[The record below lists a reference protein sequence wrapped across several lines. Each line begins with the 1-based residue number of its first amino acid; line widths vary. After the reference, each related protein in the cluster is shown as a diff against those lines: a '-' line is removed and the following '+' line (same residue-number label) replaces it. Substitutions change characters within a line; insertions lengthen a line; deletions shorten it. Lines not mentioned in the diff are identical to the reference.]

1 MEQKYNRWAILAAA
15 IVVNICIGSQYA
27 WSVFA
32 MPLGQTF
39 GWDRAT
45 VAMAFTITFATG
57 PIVMIC
63 AGILVDKMGARFNI
77 VLGGMLFGAGMFLVG
92 FISTPAML
100 YITFSII
107 AGVGAGVVYGGN
119 INNTVKFFPDK
130 RGLATGLQ
138 AAGYGAGAII
148 VAPLA
153 TSLIAQYGVL
163 KTFNFLGAAFLI
175 IILLCSLVIKRCP
188 AGYKPEGWEPPVQAV
203 PGAAMKIDKNW
214 VEMLQD
220 LRWWVILCMF
230 IVGTLSGMMIIAH
243 ASPIAQNMYGVS
255 KMNAALWVSLIAL
268 FNLAGRIGFGS
279 LSDKIGRY
287 STLTIM
293 YVVAA
298 VVLMVITNTPSIVGF
313 AITGMGV
320 GAVFGGLQAIFPS
333 MIAENYGVKNVG
345 VNYGIT
351 FIGLGVAAFIGPRL
365 AAKVAIANNGDYTQA
380 FYIAMIAS
388 VVGIALTFVYRFL
401 DKRAKGTSSVGVG
414 TMPAAG
420 SK

>member
-32 MPLGQTF
+32 MPLGKQF
-39 GWDRAT
+39 GWDPAT

-63 AGILVDKMGARFNI
+63 AGILVDKKGAKFNI
-77 VLGGMLFGAGMFLVG
+77 ILGGVMFGIGMFLVG
-92 FISTPAML
+92 FISSPAML
-100 YITFSII
+100 YLSFSII
-107 AGVGAGVVYGGN
+107 AGVGAGTVYAGN

-153 TSLIAQYGVL
+153 SSLIINHGVL
-163 KTFNFLGAAFLI
+163 STFKVLGAAFFI
-175 IILLCSLVIKRCP
+175 IILLCSLVIKRAP
-188 AGYKPEGWEPPVQAV
+188 AGYKPEGWEPPVQAS
-203 PGAAMKIDKNW
+203 PMAAARVDKNW
-214 VEMLQD
+214 IEMLQD
-220 LRWWVILCMF
+220 VRWWVILCMF
-230 IVGTLSGMMIIAH
+230 LVGTLSGMMIIAH
-243 ASPIAQNMYGVS
+243 ASPIAQRMYG
-255 KMNAALWVSLIAL
+255 MTPQTAAIWVSIIAL
-268 FNLAGRIGFGS
+268 FNLCGRIGFGS
-279 LSDKIGRY
+279 LSDKTGRY

-293 YVVAA
+293 YVLAA
-298 VVLMVITNTPSIVGF
+298 VVLMIITNTSSIVGF
-313 AITGMGV
+313 AIAGMGV

-365 AAKVAIANNGDYTQA
+365 AAKVAIANNWNYTQA

-388 VVGIALTFVYRFL
+388 IVGIALTFVYRFL
-401 DKRAKGTSSVGVG
+401 DKRSKATSCVGVG

>member
-1 MEQKYNRWAILAAA
+1 MEQHYNRWAILAAA

-32 MPLGQTF
+32 MPLGKTF
-39 GWDRAT
+39 GWDPAT

-63 AGILVDKMGARFNI
+63 AGILVDRKGARFNI
-77 VLGGMLFGAGMFLVG
+77 VLGGALFGIGMFLVG

-100 YITFSII
+100 YLTFSII
-107 AGVGAGVVYGGN
+107 AGVGAGTVYAGN

-153 TSLIAQYGVL
+153 TSLILKYGVL
-163 KTFNFLGAAFLI
+163 KTFSFLGAAFFV
-175 IILLCSLVIKRCP
+175 IILLCSLVIKRAP
-188 AGYKPEGWEPPVQAV
+188 AGYKPAGWEPPAQAG
-203 PGAAMKIDKNW
+203 PAAMGADKNW
-214 VEMLQD
+214 MEMLQD
-220 LRWWVILCMF
+220 IRWWIILFMF

-243 ASPIAQNMYGVS
+243 ASPIGQRMYGLTPQT
-255 KMNAALWVSLIAL
+255 AALYVSVIAL

-287 STLTIM
+287 NTLTVM
-293 YVVAA
+293 YALA
-298 VVLMVITNTPSIVGF
+298 SVVLLVITNTSSIIGF
-313 AITGMGV
+313 ALAGMGV

-351 FIGLGVAAFIGPRL
+351 FIGLGIAAFIGPRL
-365 AAKVAIANNGDYTQA
+365 AAKVAIANDWNYTQA
-380 FYIAMIAS
+380 FYIAMLAS
-388 VVGIALTFVYRFL
+388 LVGVVLTFVYRYL
-401 DKRAKGTSSVGVG
+401 DKRHKNAEKRVMGMS
-414 TMPAAG
+414 AAG
-420 SK
+420 SGK